1 MKTKR
6 KLSTRL
12 ILSFGAVLAIM
23 ILMVAISLYS
33 MNRIKSNMDQILN
46 VDNVKIESAHHIM
59 EAFQQISDSI
69 KAEIL
74 YTDSVSLDQERSKIE
89 KARAQYQKAYA
100 VLVKLPVFTEEGRA
114 VRDKIGELV
123 KIAQPLNNQVIELGL
138 AHNKDAEALALWQQQ
153 AGPATQNLLDATD
166 EYIQLIQTGSQ
177 NDDANAVKAYSVS
190 FMSLIILGLFA
201 VTLGIVITFYLTRSI
216 TKPVN
221 KIVEA
226 LNEGASQVAAA
237 SEQLASASQQLAGGS
252 AEQASSI
259 EETSSTM
266 QESASMLQQNTA
278 NTRQAAQLSENT
290 KEAANKGNNEMQEM
304 MSSIEEIKKSSDQIS
319 KIIKVIDDIA
329 FQTNILALNA
339 AIEAARAGE
348 AGMGFAVVAEEVRN
362 LAQRS
367 AQAAKDT
374 TAMIES
380 NIDLSG
386 KGVTVAAKVRDNLNE
401 ITVLTKKVSE
411 LMEEIAAASQ
421 EQTQGVEQVNK
432 AITQMETVTQ
442 QNASNAE
449 ESASA
454 SEELSAQAE
463 NLREIVQQLSELVNG
478 GNGAGL
484 KMADY
489 TGARHINMPYNGQ
502 STAKALPEHRVV
514 THQVEDAC
522 HNSNK
527 MLPGGKGGSKTKVV
541 SPEDVIPLE
550 KDNKF

>member
-12 ILSFGAVLAIM
+12 ILGFGAVLAIM
-23 ILMVAISLYS
+23 ILMIVVFLYS
-33 MNRIKSNMDQILN
+33 MTQIKTNMDNILN
-46 VDNVKIESAHHIM
+46 VNDVKIESAHQIM
-59 EAFQQISDSI
+59 EAFQQISDSV

-74 YTDSVSLDQERSKIE
+74 YTDSVSLDQERAKIE
-89 KARAQYQKAYA
+89 KARAQYQGAYDT
-100 VLVKLPVFTEEGRA
+100 LLKMPVSTEEGRA
-114 VRDKIGELV
+114 ARDKIQELV
-123 KIAQPLNNQVIELGL
+123 KIAKPLNDQVIALRS
-138 AHNKDAEALALWQQQ
+138 ANKNTEALALLQQQ
-153 AGPATQNLLDATD
+153 AGPATQNVLDVAAQ
-166 EYIQLIQTGSQ
+166 YIQLNQNYNQNENVAAKNAYAGS
-177 NDDANAVKAYSVS
+177 
-190 FMSLIILGLFA
+190 FTLLLILGLVA
-201 VTLGIVITFYLTRSI
+201 IGAGISITYFLTRSI

-221 KIVEA
+221 KIVDA
-226 LNEGASQVAAA
+226 LNEGANQVAAA
-237 SEQLASASQQLAGGS
+237 SEQLASASEQLAGGS

-266 QESASMLQQNTA
+266 QESASMLQQNTV
-278 NTRQAAQLSENT
+278 NTKQAAQLSENT
-290 KEAANKGNNEMQEM
+290 KQAANKGNNEMQEM
-304 MSSIEEIKKSSDQIS
+304 MAAISDIKKSSDQIA

-380 NIDLSG
+380 NIDLSNH
-386 KGVTVAAKVRDNLNE
+386 GVTVAAKVRDDLNE
-401 ITVLTKKVSE
+401 ITMQTKKVSE

-421 EQTQGVEQVNK
+421 EQAQGIEQVNK

-454 SEELSAQAE
+454 SEELSAQAI
-463 NLREIVQQLSELVNG
+463 NLREIVRQLSELVNG

-484 KMADY
+484 KTTDY
-489 TGARHINMPYNGQ
+489 AGVRHMNRQHNGQ
-502 STAKALPEHRVV
+502 STTKALTDHAEAA
-514 THQVEDAC
+514 HQVEGARPD
-522 HNSNK
+522 SK
-527 MLPGGKGGSKTKVV
+527 KTLPGGKDGSKTKVV
-541 SPEDVIPLE
+541 SPEDIIPLE